1 MERFREGIMIQLVV
15 AFICPI
21 VLTIVGLYLKK
32 HINTDRGKSGYITKN
47 LWSQKKRGFMLR

>member
-32 HINTDRGKSGYITKN
+32 HINTDRGKSGYITKK
-47 LWSQKKRGFMLR
+47 SME